1 MSNRKKWLITAAVL
15 TLSLVALLTFT
26 TRVGREGQF
35 IVGGALVNLGYR
47 LQDSLES
54 YDFGPGHEH
63 SPRDVLEEF
72 LHQNELASLVRDQF
86 PRTDRHPLVALVVCM
101 DARIDTNELLGD
113 TRKYYYIIRTA
124 GSVLSEREEEMLEL
138 AVDNGVKVV
147 AFTSH
152 TDCAAEGAA
161 ADPEK
166 RRKYPA
172 LAQAIDERAAR
183 IEEFMERPAIAARI
197 KRGELLVKRLRVN
210 TANVHLDPA
219 E

>member
-1 MSNRKKWLITAAVL
+1 MPPRTRRRLA
-15 TLSLVALLTFT
+15 ALLAAALLLVFVLATPW
-26 TRVGREGQF
+26 GRELQF
-35 IVGGALVNLGYR
+35 IAGGALVNLGYR

-54 YDFGPGHEH
+54 YDFGPGHVH
-63 SPRDVLEEF
+63 SPGEVLEEF

-152 TDCAAEGAA
+152 TDCAAEGVAA
-161 ADPEK
+161 SPEK
-166 RRKYPA
+166 RLRYPS
-172 LAQAIDERAAR
+172 LAKAIDERGAR
-183 IEEFMERPAIAARI
+183 IEEFMARPAIAARLA
-197 KRGELLVKRLRVN
+197 RGELLVKRLRVN

-219 E
+219 D